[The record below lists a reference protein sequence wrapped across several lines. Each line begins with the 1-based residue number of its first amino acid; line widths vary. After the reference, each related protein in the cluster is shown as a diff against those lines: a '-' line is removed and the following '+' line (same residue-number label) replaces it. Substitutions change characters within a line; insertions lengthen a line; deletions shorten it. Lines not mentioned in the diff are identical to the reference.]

1 MLIQLFEPTLLVTTL
16 NPELINFL
24 LAGLV
29 VVPLGMA
36 LKALKQ
42 PTIVAYILTGVIMGK
57 QGFGVITNEEYIHI
71 LGEFGLILLLFFIGM
86 EINLP
91 TLVKNWKIPTIGTF
105 VQIVASILFVA
116 GIGAFVEWSFTRIVV
131 IGFVMSLSSSA
142 VIIKLLQDNKEDA
155 SILGQNVISILLMQ
169 DVLIVPMIIIT
180 GYLGDGGISLNDL
193 LLQVLGGILVLG
205 TIYFLYRK
213 RTFDLPFGHLL
224 KADHELQ
231 VIAALIICFGFS
243 TITSLF
249 GLSAAL
255 GAFVGG
261 LFIHSAESTHWFHDS
276 LHSFRVIFLA
286 IFFVSIGLLIDLD
299 FLVANWQIVGL
310 LVVSV
315 YLGNHFINA
324 AIIHFFGRNWKESL
338 YGGAL
343 LAQIGEL
350 SFLIASTAF
359 YSGILQ
365 DYGYKI
371 SILVISLTLLIS
383 PIWILATKKLVY
395 K

>member
-1 MLIQLFEPTLLVTTL
+1 MQVASIFLVSTL

-24 LAGLV
+24 LAGLIV
-29 VVPLGMA
+29 IPLGLL
-36 LKALKQ
+36 LKYFNQ
-42 PTIVAYILTGVIMGK
+42 PTIVAYIITGVLIGK
-57 QGFGVITNEEYIHI
+57 QGFGIITNEEYIHI

-91 TLVKNWKIPTIGTF
+91 TLVKNWKVPTLGTLI
-105 VQIVASILFVA
+105 QIIASVLFVA
-116 GIGAFVEWSFTRIVV
+116 TIGAYLGWSPTRIIVL
-131 IGFVMSLSSSA
+131 GFVLSLSSSA
-142 VIIKLLQDNKEDA
+142 VIIKLLQDKNENTT
-155 SILGQNVISILLMQ
+155 ILGQNVISILLMQ
-169 DVLIVPMIIIT
+169 DVLVVPMIIIT
-180 GYLGDGGISLNDL
+180 GFLSGEGFDIKDLIIQLIGG
-193 LLQVLGGILVLG
+193 VLIVGMI
-205 TIYFLYRK
+205 IFIYRK
-213 RTFDLPFGHLL
+213 KTFKLPFS
-224 KADHELQ
+224 KAFKKDHEIQ

-261 LFIHSAESTHWFHDS
+261 LLIHASKSTDWFHDS

-299 FLVANWQIVGL
+299 FLMENLYSILGL
-310 LVVSV
+310 LVTV
-315 YLGNHFINA
+315 YLGNHLINA
-324 AIIHFFGRNWKESL
+324 VILKFFRRNWKDSL

-350 SFLIASTAF
+350 SFLIASTA
-359 YSGILQ
+359 YYGGIIQ
-365 DYGYKI
+365 DYGYKT

-383 PIWILATKKLVY
+383 PIYISTTRKLILK
-395 K
+395 

>member
-1 MLIQLFEPTLLVTTL
+1 MQVASIFLVSTL

-24 LAGLV
+24 LAGLIV
-29 VVPLGMA
+29 IPLGLL
-36 LKALKQ
+36 LKYFNQ
-42 PTIVAYILTGVIMGK
+42 PTIVAYIITGVLIGK
-57 QGFGVITNEEYIHI
+57 QGFGIITNEEYIHI

-91 TLVKNWKIPTIGTF
+91 TLVKNWKVPTLGTLI
-105 VQIVASILFVA
+105 QIIASVLFVA
-116 GIGAFVEWSFTRIVV
+116 PIGAYLGWSPTRIIVL
-131 IGFVMSLSSSA
+131 GFVLSLSSSA
-142 VIIKLLQDNKEDA
+142 VIIKLLQDKNENTT
-155 SILGQNVISILLMQ
+155 ILGQNVISILLMQ
-169 DVLIVPMIIIT
+169 DVLVVPMIIIT
-180 GYLGDGGISLNDL
+180 GFLSGEGFDIKDLIIQLIGG
-193 LLQVLGGILVLG
+193 VLIVGMI
-205 TIYFLYRK
+205 IFIYRK
-213 RTFDLPFGHLL
+213 KTFKLPFS
-224 KADHELQ
+224 KAFKKDHEIQ

-261 LFIHSAESTHWFHDS
+261 LLIHASKSTDWFHDS

-299 FLVANWQIVGL
+299 FLMENLYSILGL
-310 LVVSV
+310 LVTV
-315 YLGNHFINA
+315 YLGNHLINA
-324 AIIHFFGRNWKESL
+324 VILKFFRRNWKDSL

-350 SFLIASTAF
+350 SFLIASTA
-359 YSGILQ
+359 YYGGIIQ
-365 DYGYKI
+365 DYGYKT

-383 PIWILATKKLVY
+383 PIYISTTRKLILK
-395 K
+395 